1 MILVKKYYFNIFI
14 IEIGFF
20 KKENEEL
27 LKGFKF

>member
-1 MILVKKYYFNIFI
+1 MLNKKYYLNIFI
-14 IEIGFF
+14 MKIGFF